1 MSDVPVTDAPV
12 ADSIRDE
19 LVERLKRENAELM
32 DRATR
37 GEQRASIFEEKERT
51 RIASYE
57 GEAKFFMQD
66 FLKTETENDPEARAE
81 VAALGTWADEYTK
94 KQDIVSQAPLAR
106 MSYIA
111 SKGVKRLRDE
121 ASQLPEIK
129 DSLSKS
135 MAALEEMTASRD
147 KLQRENDDQRGLL
160 DERQAALE
168 KLNEKIVAAGMAAE
182 KFNFA
187 KATARE
193 VAPPSEPAKV
203 ETAALEAGKVNASKS
218 ANPLEAQRDHLFDFI
233 NSSGGGGASL
243 RIQPSQTQH
252 AYLGRHGE
260 VDVATALRSGG
271 AMAL

>member
-1 MSDVPVTDAPV
+1 MTDVPVTDAPV

-66 FLKTETENDPEARAE
+66 WMKAETENDPEARAE
-81 VAALGTWADEYTK
+81 VAALGAWADEYTK

-106 MSYIA
+106 MSYVA
-111 SKGVKRLRDE
+111 SKGIKRLREE

-129 DSLSKS
+129 ESLSKS

-243 RIQPSQTQH
+243 RMQPSQTQH

>member
-1 MSDVPVTDAPV
+1 
-12 ADSIRDE
+12 
-19 LVERLKRENAELM
+19 
-32 DRATR
+32 
-37 GEQRASIFEEKERT
+37 
-51 RIASYE
+51 
-57 GEAKFFMQD
+57 
-66 FLKTETENDPEARAE
+66 
-81 VAALGTWADEYTK
+81 
-94 KQDIVSQAPLAR
+94 
-106 MSYIA
+106 
-111 SKGVKRLRDE
+111 
-121 ASQLPEIK
+121 
-129 DSLSKS
+129 

-193 VAPPSEPAKV
+193 VTPPSEPAKV

-233 NSSGGGGASL
+233 NSSGGSSGL